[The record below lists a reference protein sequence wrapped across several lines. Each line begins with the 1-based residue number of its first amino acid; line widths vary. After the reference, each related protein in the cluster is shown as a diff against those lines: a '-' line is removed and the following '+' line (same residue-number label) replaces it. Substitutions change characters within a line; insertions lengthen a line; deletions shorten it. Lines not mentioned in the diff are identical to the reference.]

1 MSSFL
6 LYFSIFYAFF
16 RSFLIIEI
24 DCFNELHNPPS
35 LYTSTFDLYMFADK
49 IINKNVTAT
58 STNKEIN
65 APPIPTVSFA
75 KRTGIIYEDKNGIYE
90 VIRITILFGSEAP
103 SINPSIYPPRDR

>member
-1 MSSFL
+1 
-6 LYFSIFYAFF
+6 
-16 RSFLIIEI
+16 
-24 DCFNELHNPPS
+24 
-35 LYTSTFDLYMFADK
+35 MFADK

-103 SINPSIYPPRDR
+103 SINQACIRLEIDKSLAKLLFAVSSALLTKEPHKAAKTEKSKCQRS